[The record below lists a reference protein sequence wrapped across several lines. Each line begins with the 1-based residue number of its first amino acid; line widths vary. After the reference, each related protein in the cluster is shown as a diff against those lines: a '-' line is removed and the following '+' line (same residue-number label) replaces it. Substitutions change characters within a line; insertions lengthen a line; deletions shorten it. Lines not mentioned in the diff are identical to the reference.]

1 METMHVD
8 MFSCCFFAMRTKY
21 KKEYKLLNEDQASY
35 FFECM
40 FIMAIQIILFTCL
53 EIDYWTETHDPKKQ
67 NKGGYIND
75 FTLQLVLFFC
85 TFILH
90 AYMLATIRN
99 GIQICKFVLEN
110 PSEFANPHAAYF
122 LGMSSILVNIA
133 CSILNLQFTLFQDP
147 STDPKDII
155 TSAISRF
162 VNFKLLMQVQDYY
175 MRQRANFEIKNAVSK
190 DPLVFSTDPPKQI
203 GCLNKSLKYFY
214 KFVRMIYHA
223 VYFYFFP
230 LFILVVP
237 FCHLIT
243 SNDSIK

>member
-99 GIQICKFVLEN
+99 GITMCKFIVYHSEEFDN
-110 PSEFANPHAAYF
+110 PIEMFVFA
-122 LGMSSILVNIA
+122 SLV
-133 CSILNLQFTLFQDP
+133 
-147 STDPKDII
+147 
-155 TSAISRF
+155 
-162 VNFKLLMQVQDYY
+162 
-175 MRQRANFEIKNAVSK
+175 
-190 DPLVFSTDPPKQI
+190 VFSNML
-203 GCLNKSLKYFY
+203 G
-214 KFVRMIYHA
+214 
-223 VYFYFFP
+223 
-230 LFILVVP
+230 
-237 FCHLIT
+237 
-243 SNDSIK
+243 